1 MKIKTKALVIIACA
15 VMLVTVGIMGTIAYL
30 TTSAS
35 VENTFTVGKVEITL
49 DEAKVD
55 ENGKA
60 LTGDKAARVKQNTYN
75 ILPGCEYDK
84 DPTVT
89 VKAGSAKCYV
99 RLKITFTQAEAFL
112 EGASQKGTP
121 ITGTSDAWSS
131 NIDDASYDD
140 EKGTCTFYSYYKSAV
155 EPSDTDT
162 VLPAVFTGFA
172 IPDYLTEEQYKALN
186 GLTIT
191 VRAEAI
197 QAEGFDTEKDAWAA
211 FDAQNK

>member
-60 LTGDKAARVKQNTYN
+60 LTGDKAKRVKENTYN

-99 RLKITFTQAEAFL
+99 RLKITFVNAESFL
-112 EGASQKGTP
+112 DYQYGTP
-121 ITGTSDAWSS
+121 IR
-131 NIDDASYDD
+131 DASEDWEVAYGSGSYDAAND
-140 EKGTCTFYSYYKSAV
+140 IYTFYTYYKSAV

-162 VLPAVFTGFA
+162 VLDPVFKGFD
-172 IPDYLTEEQYKALN
+172 IPELMTAEQYSSLN
-186 GLTIT
+186 GATIT

-197 QAEGFDTEKDAWAA
+197 QAEGFDTEEEAWAS